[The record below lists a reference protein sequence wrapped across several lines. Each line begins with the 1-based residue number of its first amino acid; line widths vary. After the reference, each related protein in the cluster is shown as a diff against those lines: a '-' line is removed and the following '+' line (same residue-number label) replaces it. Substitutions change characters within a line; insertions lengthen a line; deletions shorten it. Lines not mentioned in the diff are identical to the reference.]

1 MILLNTISLDN
12 QINCYPCPIKFL
24 IIFKMMLSLMPVLFW
39 GLIFI
44 IFYAYIGYGVL
55 LFLIVKLKRS
65 IHHSTSP
72 STKESDLPTVVFIV
86 AAYNEE
92 DYIEEKIKNC
102 LQFDYPKEKI
112 AFWFVTDGSTDNT
125 PSLVEQYPTLPGQT
139 IRLFHSPARKGKIAA
154 VERVMAFVNAEI
166 TIFTDANTDVNPSAI
181 RNIVRHYAD
190 PKVGAVAGEK
200 RIALGKTGDATS
212 AGEGIYWKYE
222 SLLKKWDSE
231 LYSTIGA
238 AGELFSIRTE
248 QYRHVPQDTLI
259 EDFVMTMGIAMRGYK
274 IVYEPD
280 AYAVESSSAS
290 IEEELK
296 RKIRIAAGALQA
308 TWRLSALLNP
318 FNYGILTFQYIS
330 HRVLRWTVAPLAL
343 PILFFLNIYLA
354 FNGSP
359 IYKVIL
365 VSQICFYFFSILGYV
380 FERKQLK
387 IKAFF
392 VPYYFCMMNYAMYRG
407 FFRLLGGR
415 QSVVWEK
422 AKRAA

>member
-1 MILLNTISLDN
+1 MNFSGVEL
-12 QINCYPCPIKFL
+12 
-24 IIFKMMLSLMPVLFW
+24 VFW

-44 IFYAYIGYGVL
+44 VFYAYLGYGLL
-55 LFLIVKLKRS
+55 LFVLVKLKRLFS
-65 IHHSTSP
+65 KKVENSALDN
-72 STKESDLPTVVFIV
+72 DLPSVVFIV

-92 DYIEEKIKNC
+92 DYIIEKIKNC
-102 LQFDYPKEKI
+102 LAFDYPKDKI
-112 AFWFVTDGSTDNT
+112 EFWFVTDGSNDST
-125 PSLVEQYPTLPGQT
+125 PKLVEDYPTLPGQT
-139 IRLFHSPARKGKIAA
+139 VRLFHSPERRGKIAA
-154 VERVMAFVNAEI
+154 VERVMAFVKAPI
-166 TIFTDANTDVNPSAI
+166 TIFTDANTDVNPMAI

-200 RIALGKTGDATS
+200 RIALGEKDDAS
-212 AGEGIYWKYE
+212 GAGEGIYWKYE

-231 LYSTIGA
+231 LYSAIGA

-248 QYRHVPQDTLI
+248 QYRHVEQDTLI

-290 IEEELK
+290 IAEELK
-296 RKIRIAAGALQA
+296 RKVRIAAGALQA
-308 TWRLSALLNP
+308 VWRLRSLLNP
-318 FNYGILTFQYIS
+318 FKYGLLSFQYLS
-330 HRVLRWTVAPLAL
+330 HRVLRWTLAPLAL
-343 PILFFLNIYLA
+343 PIIFLLNIWLA
-354 FNGSP
+354 MGGSML
-359 IYKVIL
+359 YKALLICQIL
-365 VSQICFYFFSILGYV
+365 FYAFALLGYG

-392 VPYYFCMMNYAMYRG
+392 VPYYFCVMNYAMYRG
-407 FFRLLGGR
+407 FFRLIGGR